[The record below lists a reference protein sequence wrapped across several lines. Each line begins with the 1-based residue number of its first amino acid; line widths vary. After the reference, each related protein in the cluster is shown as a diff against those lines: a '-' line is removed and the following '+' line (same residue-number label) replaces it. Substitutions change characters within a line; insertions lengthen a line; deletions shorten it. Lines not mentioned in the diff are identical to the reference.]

1 MTFIIG
7 VIVAFITFF
16 LLDNYFSYPTMLNI
30 FICYILVLILMYI
43 TALVHINTTR
53 NIKKMDKLFKK
64 NKKHPYYSFIYGIS
78 NKDDKRVI
86 ASYRKLIKQKKY
98 QSQYPLFTIIFS
110 LYFDKTL
117 GLKEEVEKI
126 KQPESRDYYQTLVF
140 IKDNNLEEAEKLV
153 KTIKK
158 KWMKEA
164 LLAEIA
170 LIKGEGEMAKKHA
183 KSALKHTKG
192 IQYYTL
198 KKTYEREFSL

>member
-1 MTFIIG
+1 M
-7 VIVAFITFF
+7 
-16 LLDNYFSYPTMLNI
+16 
-30 FICYILVLILMYI
+30 
-43 TALVHINTTR
+43 NTTR
-53 NIKKMDKLFKK
+53 NMDKLEKLFKK

-86 ASYRKLIKQKKY
+86 SSYRKLIKQKKY
-98 QSQYPLFTIIFS
+98 QPQYPLFTIIFS

-117 GLKEEVEKI
+117 GLKEEIEKI
-126 KQPESRDYYQTLVF
+126 KQPEKRGYYQTLVL
-140 IKDNNLEEAEKLV
+140 IKENNLEEADKSV

-170 LIKGEGEMAKKHA
+170 LIKGEGEMAKRHA